1 MSKLNVLLK
10 NAVLSSI
17 VFLSFSVTSQEIEE
31 VVVTA
36 TKKEESVQ
44 DLAISIEALTA
55 ESLADNQVFDV
66 SDLAEITPGL
76 ETAKVIG
83 SGSGWVVRGVGSGG
97 IGAGVVASV
106 VTAINGH
113 SVNDSVVADTGFMD
127 LERVE
132 VLKGPQ
138 GTLYGRNAANG
149 VINLITARP
158 TSEFEGSYDIEVG
171 TYGKVTTK
179 AVVNMPFSDSVK
191 TRLAVMSNKRD
202 GMVTNLVTGNDFDD
216 RNDEAF
222 RLSVDWDISDT
233 TSLEFTYGQQESNDT
248 RFQEEI
254 SYCAQDRFYGCNPYQ
269 RGLPNVAA
277 DSRGHIAGF
286 FGFLAHLHPG
296 SIMNVYSSNA
306 VLYSSDDFS
315 EISLNRE
322 PTHDQKQTVANL
334 QLNHSLSDDLLLT
347 AKVSYETREF
357 YQSGDNDQAYT
368 DDPLFGSAASL
379 GQPPI
384 TGYLCFG
391 GERQFCET
399 VDSDRTY
406 DFSDVTMHGTQM
418 EVNLI
423 SSYDGAFNYTLGI
436 YQNETRNDNVYL
448 AQTTGSQFFRSFD
461 LHPYSNL
468 VQVLTGNDW
477 SSKGGVGFYQDML
490 TWLSLAGNA
499 LGCGGSLGPAAQA
512 ACDPTLIPAYAAQT
526 AKQANSLDVVI
537 PWDLTGVINDQNVD
551 DISRAIYG
559 EMYFDLSDDTKLTV
573 GARFQDDEVVST
585 LYNDTAAGSYLASG
599 CFMAENRDT
608 CSFVDVTPVA
618 DDAFTYKLALQHN
631 LSDDVMVYGSYTTAI
646 RAAGV
651 NAGDNPTTYDQE
663 ENSTLDFG
671 LKSILMDGSMLLNM
685 NVFNTVTD
693 GFLVAAVENTGTTN
707 TNIDAEVT
715 GFEGNMM
722 VFLSE
727 TTKLEANWLFLDH
740 EVTSDSMLI
749 NYLNPAGAPVVQYL
763 GAVDPN
769 GTGVVT
775 GAVHANGRVLFKS
788 AGFNCTVAGLYT
800 DRCATGEPGWAESI
814 KGNSLPG
821 SSDKSYGLSLTQD
834 FNSSNG
840 VTSAR
845 LSYRYRGSF
854 DSDIFNMDRMK
865 IDAQDTMDLLISYE
879 PNEGDWYAGIFVK
892 NIRDQQHLQILRPAS
907 NVQGG
912 QLFGSFSD
920 PRIWGVQFGSKF

>member
-1 MSKLNVLLK
+1 MSKISVLLK
-10 NAVLSSI
+10 NTILSSI
-17 VFLSFSVTSQEIEE
+17 VIISFAVTAQEIEE

-55 ESLADNQVFDV
+55 ESLADNQVYDV

-106 VTAINGH
+106 VTAVNGH

-158 TSEFEGSYDIEVG
+158 TSEFEGSYDVEIG

-222 RLSVDWDISDT
+222 RLSVDWDISDNT
-233 TSLEFTYGQQESNDT
+233 NLEFTYGQQESDDT

-254 SYCAQDRFYGCNPYQ
+254 SYCAQDQFYGCNPYV
-269 RGLPNVAA
+269 RGQANVAA

-306 VLYSSDDFS
+306 VIYSSDDFS

-322 PTHDQKQTVANL
+322 PTHEQKQSVANL
-334 QLNHSLSDDLLLT
+334 QLNHNLSDDLLLT

-418 EVNLI
+418 EVNLV
-423 SSYDGAFNYTLGI
+423 SSYDGPFNYTLGI

-461 LHPYSNL
+461 LHPYSDL
-468 VQVLTGNDW
+468 VLALTGNDW

-499 LGCGGSLGPAAQA
+499 LGCGGALGPAAQA
-512 ACDPTLIPAYAAQT
+512 ACNPALLAPYAAQT

-573 GARFQDDEVVST
+573 GARYQDDEVVST
-585 LYNDTAAGSYLASG
+585 IYNDTAAVSYLTSG
-599 CFMAENRDT
+599 CFLAANKDT
-608 CSFVDVTPVA
+608 CSFVDVTPVE

-671 LKSILMDGSMLLNM
+671 LKSILMDGAMLLNM
-685 NVFNTVTD
+685 NVFNTVSD
-693 GFLVAAVENTGTTN
+693 GFLVAAVQNTGTKN

-740 EVTSDSMLI
+740 EVTSDTMMI
-749 NYLNPAGAPVVQYL
+749 NYLNPAGAPVAQYL

-769 GTGVVT
+769 GTGLVT
-775 GAVHANGRVLFKS
+775 GAVHTNGRVLFKS

-800 DRCATGEPGWAESI
+800 DGCATGEPGWAESI
-814 KGNSLPG
+814 KGNALPG

>member
-10 NAVLSSI
+10 KSILSSI
-17 VFLSFSVTSQEIEE
+17 VIISFAVTAQEIEE

-36 TKKEESVQ
+36 TKKEESIQ
-44 DLAISIEALTA
+44 DLALSIEALTA
-55 ESLADNQVFDV
+55 ESLADNQVYDV

-83 SGSGWVVRGVGSGG
+83 SGSGWVVRGIGSGG
-97 IGAGVVASV
+97 IGAGVIASV

-158 TSEFEGSYDIEVG
+158 TSEFEGSYDVEVG
-171 TYGKVTTK
+171 TYGKITTK
-179 AVVNMPFSDSVK
+179 AVINMPFSDSVK

-222 RLSVDWDISDT
+222 RLSVDWDISDA
-233 TSLEFTYGQQESNDT
+233 TSLEFTYGQQESDDT

-254 SYCAQDRFYGCNPYQ
+254 SYCAQDQFYGCNPYV
-269 RGLPNVAA
+269 RGQANVAA

-296 SIMNVYSSNA
+296 SVTNVYSSNA

-322 PTHDQKQTVANL
+322 PTHEQKQTVANL
-334 QLNHSLSDDLLLT
+334 QLNHDLSDDLLLT

-368 DDPLFGSAASL
+368 DDPLLGSAASL

-406 DFSDVTMHGTQM
+406 DFSDVNTHGTQM
-418 EVNLI
+418 EVNLV

-461 LHPYSNL
+461 LHPYSDL
-468 VQVLTGNDW
+468 VLALTGNDW

-512 ACDPTLIPAYAAQT
+512 ACNPALLAPYAAQT
-526 AKQANSLDVVI
+526 TKQANSLDVVI

-559 EMYFDLSDDTKLTV
+559 EMYFDLSDDTKLTL
-573 GARFQDDEVVST
+573 GARYQEDEVVST
-585 LYNDTAAGSYLASG
+585 VYNDTAAGSYLTSG
-599 CFMAENRDT
+599 CFLVENKDT
-608 CSFVDVTPVA
+608 CSFVDVTPVE

-663 ENSTLDFG
+663 KNSTLDFG
-671 LKSILMDGSMLLNM
+671 LKSILMDGAMLLNM
-685 NVFNTVTD
+685 NVFNTVSD
-693 GFLVAAVENTGTTN
+693 GFLVAAVQNTGTKN
-707 TNIDAEVT
+707 TNIDADIK

-740 EVTSDSMLI
+740 EVTSDTMMI
-749 NYLNPAGAPVVQYL
+749 NYLNPAGAQVAQYL
-763 GAVDPN
+763 GAVDPD
-769 GTGVVT
+769 GTGLIT
-775 GAVHANGRVLFKS
+775 GAVHANGRVLYKS
-788 AGFNCTVAGLYT
+788 AGFNCTVPGLYT
-800 DRCATGEPGWAESI
+800 SGCAGGEPGWAESI

-821 SSDKSYGLSLTQD
+821 SSDESYGLSLTQD
-834 FNSSNG
+834 FNSSNA

-854 DSDIFNMDRMK
+854 DSDIFNMERMK
-865 IDAQDTMDLLISYE
+865 IDAQDTWDLLISYE